1 MYYVH
6 GNTAIQIK
14 YIQKRHLKTGALSA
28 PRIIFWTV
36 WKFFLPLQL
45 WECIYTA
52 VEVLVLKVLV
62 IILINCLSCNANQK
76 IAAILPEY
84 LWYEIYVKK

>member
-1 MYYVH
+1 MEILPYKLNVY
-6 GNTAIQIK
+6 K
-14 YIQKRHLKTGALSA
+14 KKHLKTGALSA

-36 WKFFLPLQL
+36 WKFFLPPQL